1 MQYSTESPHTRTL
14 DRTTTTDD
22 EDEFVEVPSTP
33 AADIPAVG
41 TTAIV
46 DSDDPS
52 ATIIAE
58 RALEA
63 PLEGRETS
71 STNKFSM
78 PPTATTADPVSS
90 VHGELKQGR
99 AEVDPRVDGPS
110 RSAAST
116 PAKTSALGK
125 SNSSTDATTTGTI
138 ADSSTVIT
146 PTASSNAASATV
158 RSRRESK
165 LGKLMSRLKNGP
177 SRETKS
183 MPSGPTPQD
192 PLEKIGL
199 SSSATTGATS
209 HQDAGTTS
217 GSKYVTATGS
227 REDLTSAPSNLT
239 PSQGTPAASR
249 SIAHEAQPATI
260 TNEHAVDDTVAE
272 PTSITS
278 IPTRAAE
285 TKTIGSSNS
294 GLSESTAQGGA
305 SSEHTA
311 AILARVMGAPAENV
325 GAATVN
331 TTEGSVDDS
340 SQLATTHDSLHTTI
354 NAGSV
359 TRAAA
364 INSGSATTRDLHPST
379 SQHSEGLYDEPEAS
393 DMSHRRRSHSE
404 SVSSMSSDAP
414 TQRGR
419 TGRSEVSDDEFL
431 EARDRFDNASSASFV
446 RDGES
451 GSKFQEEL

>member
-1 MQYSTESPHTRTL
+1 MQHSTESPHTRTL

-33 AADIPAVG
+33 TADVHAVG
-41 TTAIV
+41 TTAIAE
-46 DSDDPS
+46 SDDPNAS
-52 ATIIAE
+52 IIAQ

-63 PLEGRETS
+63 PLEGEETN

-78 PPTATTADPVSS
+78 PSTATAADPVSS
-90 VHGELKQGR
+90 VHGEMKQGR

-110 RSAAST
+110 RFVAST
-116 PAKTSALGK
+116 PAKTSALSK
-125 SNSSTDATTTGTI
+125 STSFTDATTTGNI

-158 RSRRESK
+158 RSRRESRLSK
-165 LGKLMSRLKNGP
+165 FMSRLKNGP
-177 SRETKS
+177 SREMKS
-183 MPSGPTPQD
+183 TPSGPTPQD
-192 PLEKIGL
+192 PLERIGA
-199 SSSATTGATS
+199 SSSATAGATS
-209 HQDAGTTS
+209 SHGFGTTS
-217 GSKYVTATGS
+217 DSRYVTATGS
-227 REDLTSAPSNLT
+227 REDLTTVSDDVT
-239 PSQGTPAASR
+239 PSQGTSTAGK
-249 SIAHEAQPATI
+249 SITHETQSATM
-260 TNEHAVDDTVAE
+260 TNEPAVNDTIAE
-272 PTSITS
+272 PTSVTS

-285 TKTIGSSNS
+285 TRTIGSSHS
-294 GLSESTAQGGA
+294 GLSDSTAQGGA

-325 GAATVN
+325 GGATTNNSGVPDDD
-331 TTEGSVDDS
+331 GSR
-340 SQLATTHDSLHTTI
+340 LATIHGNSH
-354 NAGSV
+354 AAGSGGSV
-359 TRAAA
+359 TRAVPL
-364 INSGSATTRDLHPST
+364 STT
-379 SQHSEGLYDEPEAS
+379 QHSEGLYDEPDAP
-393 DMSHRRRSHSE
+393 DMIHRRRSHSE

-451 GSKFQEEL
+451 GSKFQEDL